1 MESFAPKFKNIIHLQ
16 SQNVDCDI
24 FVEYKNGEFTCSLKD
39 LKGTEGL
46 GVTNFSAFDYDFSR
60 LSGKKDIRIYTI
72 PGAKNFKKFI
82 QKLEKFDLNI
92 LIRFI
97 SEPKSCPFYT
107 SRINLTGYGL
117 EFESKA
123 NKEFEKVV
131 EESDFSDDQI
141 ELKSLTKTEAIKMLH
156 YQSSI
161 DSFYNVASTA
171 IDQKN
176 DHEALEES
184 DFDPRFSI
192 NYLELKEINMDP
204 FRLLDFMNAYVKI
217 EKQLETFENSVK
229 LKQILKSREESLQN
243 TPVRYKIDSEA
254 ITFLNN
260 LETDKRYSEWP
271 KSFDNFEVG
280 KDGRYYSRNILTV
293 IIPVHFDQSESADL
307 IENLVQMVTSD
318 YPMRLGVLPIV
329 PLKNSNS
336 SLWIRA
342 YYAIRKKYGLKVS
355 TSFLKDA
362 LNMHK
367 ITSKS
372 PERVTKAISE
382 LLKQLELEVDLD
394 YGDEMIV
401 EARKLCRRF
410 AIDGSTNEIFMNGLS
425 VPRNH
430 DLSSQLM
437 FQYFDDL
444 EVIKDNRNIFESSD
458 LYSAI
463 LKHFGAKEMRINMAD
478 LMYETSHLLT
488 AESIHNL
495 LKINNY
501 AEVSTER

>member
-1 MESFAPKFKNIIHLQ
+1 
-16 SQNVDCDI
+16 
-24 FVEYKNGEFTCSLKD
+24 
-39 LKGTEGL
+39 
-46 GVTNFSAFDYDFSR
+46 
-60 LSGKKDIRIYTI
+60 
-72 PGAKNFKKFI
+72 
-82 QKLEKFDLNI
+82 
-92 LIRFI
+92 
-97 SEPKSCPFYT
+97 
-107 SRINLTGYGL
+107 
-117 EFESKA
+117 
-123 NKEFEKVV
+123 
-131 EESDFSDDQI
+131 
-141 ELKSLTKTEAIKMLH
+141 
-156 YQSSI
+156 
-161 DSFYNVASTA
+161 
-171 IDQKN
+171 
-176 DHEALEES
+176 
-184 DFDPRFSI
+184 
-192 NYLELKEINMDP
+192 
-204 FRLLDFMNAYVKI
+204 
-217 EKQLETFENSVK
+217 
-229 LKQILKSREESLQN
+229 
-243 TPVRYKIDSEA
+243 
-254 ITFLNN
+254 
-260 LETDKRYSEWP
+260 
-271 KSFDNFEVG
+271 
-280 KDGRYYSRNILTV
+280 
-293 IIPVHFDQSESADL
+293 
-307 IENLVQMVTSD
+307 
-318 YPMRLGVLPIV
+318 
-329 PLKNSNS
+329 
-336 SLWIRA
+336 
-342 YYAIRKKYGLKVS
+342 
-355 TSFLKDA
+355 
-362 LNMHK
+362 MHK